1 MTDIFPAVTPHHG
14 ARKPS
19 MIIIH
24 GTEVD
29 DVKSRLIL
37 SGQTSHQGSAHYY
50 IDDKGEVVQYLDE
63 TARAWHAG
71 KSHWAGFSDVNS
83 LSVGIELL
91 ALSNNRRFNE
101 PDTFYTEPQIAA
113 LVTLCKQIS
122 EKFNIP
128 AHHIL
133 GHQDIDSGRP
143 YEPVPTEMI
152 EALAEE
158 KPLAMQKKY
167 DPGPFFPW
175 KTLADH
181 GVGVWHGLEKPAQDT
196 VIEDSRM
203 IEAFAQMASLYGY
216 DTRPAP
222 TGRDLKDVIV
232 AFQTHFLPWN
242 ICGLV
247 TEQTIRALDILLDKK
262 FKA

>member
-1 MTDIFPAVTPHHG
+1 MTEIFEAITPHYN

-29 DVKSRLIL
+29 DEKSRYIL
-37 SGQTSHQGSAHYY
+37 SGKALHEASAHYY

-63 TARAWHAG
+63 TVRAWHAG

-91 ALSNNRRFNE
+91 ALSHNRRFDGE
-101 PDTFYTEPQIAA
+101 DTFYTEAQITA
-113 LVTLCKQIS
+113 LAELCQKIS
-122 EKFNIP
+122 ASFNIRP
-128 AHHIL
+128 HHIL

-143 YEPVPTEMI
+143 YEPVPTEQI

-167 DPGPFFPW
+167 DPGPSFPW
-175 KTLADH
+175 KKLADL
-181 GVGVWHGLEKPAQDT
+181 GVGVWHGLEKPKQDT
-196 VIEDSRM
+196 VIEDKYM
-203 IEAFAQMASLYGY
+203 IEAFAQMLTLYGY

-222 TGRDLKDVIV
+222 TGRDLKDVIT

-247 TEQTIRALDILLDKK
+247 TEQSVKALDILLQKK
-262 FKA
+262 FGS